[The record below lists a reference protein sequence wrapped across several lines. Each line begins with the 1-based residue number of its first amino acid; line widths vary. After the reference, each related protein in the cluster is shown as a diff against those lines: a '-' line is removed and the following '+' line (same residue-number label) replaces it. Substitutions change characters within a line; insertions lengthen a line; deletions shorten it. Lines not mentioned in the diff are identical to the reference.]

1 MKSVIYEE
9 FGDPAQVLRLV
20 EKEPPQPGPG
30 EVRVR
35 MILSPINPSDLMSI
49 QGGYTYEP
57 RLPATPGFE
66 GVGIVEASGGGM
78 LGKLMIGKRVAVLNR
93 EHGNW
98 CEQTVTSAR
107 QVIPIPASLSDE
119 QAATFFVNPATAWS
133 LTQEV
138 MQVPAREWLVQSAA
152 NSSLGQ
158 MIVKLGRH
166 SGFKT
171 LNIVRRE
178 SEIEKLKQLGAD
190 EVICFDAGRDAGEE
204 LLDRIKEIL
213 PQGARYVI
221 DPVGGQLGSI
231 LARSLGEEGLM
242 VMYGTLSGEEVSI
255 NPRTLMSPNASIRGF
270 HLGGFMQKKSL
281 LSKMALIRKVSR
293 LVVRGVL
300 TTEAAREYPLD
311 QIHDAVSASQQPG
324 HTQKILLRI
333 GENLP
338 D

>member
-1 MKSVIYEE
+1 MKAVIYEE
-9 FGDPAQVLRLV
+9 FGDPARVLKLTDKQAP
-20 EKEPPQPGPG
+20 EPGPG

-49 QGGYTYEP
+49 QGGYTYTP
-57 RLPATPGFE
+57 QLPATPGFE

-78 LGKLMIGKRVAVLNR
+78 LGKLLIGKRVAVLNR

-107 QVIPIPASLSDE
+107 QVIPIPKSLTDE

-138 MQVPAREWLVQSAA
+138 LQIPAGEWLVQSAA

-166 SGFKT
+166 SGFRT

-178 SEIEKLKQLGAD
+178 SETEKLKQLGAD
-190 EVICFDAGRDAGEE
+190 EVVCFDARNDPPEALLERLRELIPAGA
-204 LLDRIKEIL
+204 K
-213 PQGARYVI
+213 YVI
-221 DPVGGQLGSI
+221 DPVGGRLGSI
-231 LARSLGEEGLM
+231 LAESLGEDGRM
-242 VMYGTLSGEEVSI
+242 VMYGTLSGENVSI
-255 NPRTLMSPNASIRGF
+255 DPRTLMSPNASLRGF

-281 LSKMALIRKVSR
+281 LAKMALIRKVTR

-300 TTEAAREYPLD
+300 ATEAAREFPLE

-324 HTQKILLRI
+324 HAQKILLRI
-333 GENLP
+333 GGNP
-338 D
+338 SN